1 MRKPNLNSM
10 TRRVLLGRSSIGL
23 GGLSLSSLLNRDV
36 GAANSLPHL
45 VARAKHVIFLHMVGA
60 PSQLDLFDF
69 KPELQKHDRQPCPK
83 HLLEGQR
90 YAFLRGHPSLLGTRF
105 RFAKHGASCPNC
117 CRI

>member
-1 MRKPNLNSM
+1 MRNPNLCSM

-23 GGLSLSSLLNRDV
+23 GGIALSSLLNREV
-36 GAANSLPHL
+36 SAAGSASGSLPHL

-90 YAFLRGHPSLLGTRF
+90 FAFLRGHPSLLGTRF
-105 RFAKHGASCPNC
+105 RF
-117 CRI
+117 